1 MHKLETKHLIGL
13 ELISKRDIEKILDV
27 GFIFREVLE
36 RPIKKVPI
44 LQGKNILNLF
54 FENST
59 RTKISFELAEK
70 RLSADVTN
78 FSASFSSVQK
88 GESFKD
94 TVQNIQS
101 MKMDCVVI
109 RHPVPGSC
117 IQLQEYIDSVIV
129 NAGDGTHE
137 HPTQALLDMMSI
149 KEKFGRIKGLKV
161 GIVGDILHSRVALS
175 NIFGLVKLG
184 AEVKVCGPPHL
195 IQRDIEILNVEK
207 TYDIDELIEWAD
219 VLNVLRIQ
227 RERMG
232 VGIIPSIREYRQL
245 FGITNERLSRHKK
258 EIVIMH
264 PGPMNR
270 GVEIDSLVADS
281 PQAIIL
287 DQVLNG
293 VAIRMS
299 VLYLLLGNNELEK
312 S

>member
-1 MHKLETKHLIGL
+1 MHKLETKHLLGL
-13 ELISKRDIEKILDV
+13 EFISKKDIEKIIDV

-36 RPIKKVPI
+36 RPIKKVPT

-78 FSASFSSVQK
+78 FSSSFSSVQK
-88 GESFKD
+88 GESLKD

-101 MKMDCVVI
+101 MKMDCVVM

-117 IQLQEYIDSVIV
+117 IQLQNYVDSVII

-137 HPTQALLDMMSI
+137 HPTQALLDIMSI
-149 KEKFGRIKGLKV
+149 KEKFGKIKNLKI

-184 AEVKVCGPPHL
+184 AKVKVCGPPHL
-195 IQRDIEILNVEK
+195 IQRDIEMLNIEK
-207 TYDIDELIEWAD
+207 TYNVDELIEWAD
-219 VLNVLRIQ
+219 VLNILRIQ
-227 RERMG
+227 KERMG
-232 VGIIPSIREYRQL
+232 VGIIPSIREYRKF
-245 FGITNERLSRHKK
+245 FGITNERLLSHNK
-258 EIVIMH
+258 ELVIMH

-270 GVEIDSLVADS
+270 GVEISSDVADGNN
-281 PQAIIL
+281 AIIL

-299 VLYLLLGNNELEK
+299 ILFLLLGVNE
-312 S
+312 